1 MFVSAIVC
9 AHSLGRR
16 RDLEEAVASLLEQ
29 THRDL
34 EIIVVVD
41 GDEELYRAV
50 TADYSGTEPVRAVL
64 LEKNVGISRARNA
77 GVAEARG
84 EVIAF
89 IDDDAVAD
97 RSWIETLV
105 RTYERFDAVAVGG
118 KVLPVWLHGEPEHLP
133 PELYWLVGA
142 THEGFAGDGVSE
154 VRNTFGPNM
163 SFRREVFEK
172 VGGFN
177 QNLGFSRRGTS
188 YVQAEEPEF
197 ALRMTKALG
206 KSMVY
211 NPDAVVYHK
220 ITESKTRVRTLLRRS
235 FYQGYSKAWLKRHDV
250 GGDPI
255 ATERAYLRTLLL
267 KAVPARLLRSYRF
280 SELKKL
286 LLLLASLVGVGL
298 GYAYGYCTERIAG
311 WRKR

>member
-1 MFVSAIVC
+1 MLVSAIVC

-29 THRDL
+29 THREL

-50 TADYSGTEPVRAVL
+50 AAGYSGSESVRAVL
-64 LEKNVGISRARNA
+64 LEKNVGISGARNA

-105 RTYERFDAVAVGG
+105 GTYERFDAVAVGG
-118 KVLPVWLHGEPEHLP
+118 RVLPVWLHGEPEHLP

-142 THEGFAGDGVSE
+142 THEGFAVEGVSE

-197 ALRMTKALG
+197 ALRMRKALG
-206 KSMVY
+206 RAMVY

-235 FYQGYSKAWLKRHDV
+235 YYQGYSKAWLKRHDV
-250 GGDPI
+250 SGDPI

-267 KAVPARLLRSYRF
+267 KAVPARLLRSYRP

-286 LLLLASLVGVGL
+286 LLLLASLVSVGL
-298 GYAYGYCTERIAG
+298 GYAYGYCTERVAG

>member
-1 MFVSAIVC
+1 MLVSAIVC
-9 AHSLGRR
+9 AHSLKRR
-16 RDLEEAVASLLEQ
+16 HDLEEAVASLLAQ
-29 THRDL
+29 THSDL

-41 GDEELYRAV
+41 GDEELYRMV
-50 TADYSGTEPVRAVL
+50 TADYADAASVKAVL
-64 LEKNVGISRARNA
+64 LEKNVGISGARNA
-77 GVAEARG
+77 GVAEALG

-89 IDDDAVAD
+89 MDDDAVAD
-97 RSWIETLV
+97 RAWIETLAA
-105 RTYERFDAVAVGG
+105 TYERLHAVAVGG
-118 KVLPVWLHGEPEHLP
+118 RVLPVWLSGEPEHLP

-142 THEGFAGDGVSE
+142 THEGFAGDGVCE

-163 SFRREVFEK
+163 SFRRDVFEK

-206 KSMVY
+206 KAMVY
-211 NPDAVVYHK
+211 NPDAIVYHK
-220 ITESKTRVRTLLRRS
+220 ITDSKTRVRTLLRRS

-250 GGDPI
+250 CGDPI
-255 ATERAYLRTLLL
+255 ATERAYLRMLLL
-267 KAVPARLLRSYRF
+267 KAVPVRLLRSYRP
-280 SELKKL
+280 SELKRL
-286 LLLLASLVGVGL
+286 LLLMASLVSVAL
-298 GYAYGYCTERIAG
+298 GYAYGYCTERVAG